1 MLLQL
6 CFSLNRAAAARVPAL
21 LPGRGVTDTPH
32 SASVR
37 RGRGEAA
44 TRLLSAAA
52 GTITAVRGLRDTAEI
67 PCTAPPT
74 TCMSPVIA
82 TIPMNPSCIKDCR
95 HYMFIQTKTKG
106 STFNL
111 VMSHVQQETTSV
123 TGNCSMWVERELVCF
138 MKTFTHHTTPQF
150 WQLSNSLQMYN

>member
-1 MLLQL
+1 MECTRPIQIHEGCDGDCLAVGMSQCESCLLLQL
-6 CFSLNRAAAARVPAL
+6 CFSLNRAAAAARVPAL
-21 LPGRGVTDTPH
+21 LPGRGVTDTRH

-74 TCMSPVIA
+74 TCMSPDIA
-82 TIPMNPSCIKDCR
+82 TVPN
-95 HYMFIQTKTKG
+95 
-106 STFNL
+106 
-111 VMSHVQQETTSV
+111 
-123 TGNCSMWVERELVCF
+123 
-138 MKTFTHHTTPQF
+138 THEPIMHHA
-150 WQLSNSLQMYN
+150 

>member
-1 MLLQL
+1 MSRCDSCLLLQL
-6 CFSLNRAAAARVPAL
+6 CFSLNRAAAAARVPAL
-21 LPGRGVTDTPH
+21 LPGRGVTDTRH

-52 GTITAVRGLRDTAEI
+52 GTITAVRGLRDTDHAMHCSAHNMHV
-67 PCTAPPT
+67 PRH
-74 TCMSPVIA
+74 A
-82 TIPMNPSCIKDCR
+82 TVPMNPSCIKDCR
-95 HYMFIQTKTKG
+95 HYIDIDMFIQTKTKG

-123 TGNCSMWVERELVCF
+123 TGICSMWDCGGKE
-138 MKTFTHHTTPQF
+138 
-150 WQLSNSLQMYN
+150 N